1 LTKRPP
7 DVDTVL
13 ACHPLARAARELI
26 LGLALGPLIER
37 YTHPKVLGVHH
48 LTDLDHP
55 VLFVANHSSHIDT
68 PLLLRALP
76 GRWRSHT
83 VVMAAADYFYKSH
96 FKALAVTLAV
106 GTVPVERRGLDKR
119 SADRMNWLLQ
129 ERWNILMYPEGTRS
143 RDGRLGRFRTGA
155 AYLAVTH
162 QLPVVP
168 IYLHGTYLAMPRG
181 VRWPRP
187 HPVEVHIGA
196 PIRPDPGEDHRGL
209 TERMQS
215 AVARMRDEVGPGG

>member
-1 LTKRPP
+1 MAKRPP

-76 GRWRSHT
+76 DRWRSRT

-96 FKALAVTLAV
+96 LKALAVTLAV

-119 SADRMNWLLQ
+119 SADRMNWLLR
-129 ERWNILMYPEGTRS
+129 ERWNILVYPEGTRS
-143 RDGRLGRFRTGA
+143 RDGRLGTFRSGA
-155 AYLAVTH
+155 AYLAVAH
-162 QLPVVP
+162 RLPVVP

-196 PIRPDPGEDHRGL
+196 PIRPEPGEDHRGL
-209 TERMQS
+209 TERIQS
-215 AVARMRDEVGPGG
+215 ALARMRDEVGPGG